1 MSAIRVIKKYPNRR
15 LYDTEESR
23 YITLADIKGLIL
35 KQTNL
40 VVIDKKSGNDITR
53 SILFQVISDQEQNC
67 DAIMSEDFLAQAI
80 RCYGNVAPGLM
91 ANHLEQSLREFMAQ
105 PQNLCS
111 NEVVNPFPDP
121 TKNSL
126 TSGP

>member
-1 MSAIRVIKKYPNRR
+1 MSATRVIKKYPNRR

-23 YITLADIKGLIL
+23 YITLADIKDLIL
-35 KQTNL
+35 KQTDL
-40 VVIDKKSGNDITR
+40 VVVDKKSGNDITR
-53 SILFQVISDQEQNC
+53 SILLQVISDQEQNG
-67 DAIMSEDFLAQAI
+67 DAIMSEDFLAQVI
-80 RCYGNVAPGLM
+80 RCYGKVAPGLM
-91 ANHLEQSLREFMAQ
+91 ANHLEQSLRQFMAQ

-121 TKNSL
+121 TKNTL

>member
-1 MSAIRVIKKYPNRR
+1 MSAARVIKKYPNRR

-23 YITLADIKGLIL
+23 YITLADIKDLIL
-35 KQTNL
+35 KQTDL

-53 SILFQVISDQEQNC
+53 SILLQVISDQEQNG
-67 DAIMSEDFLAQAI
+67 DAIMSEDFLAQVI
-80 RCYGNVAPGLM
+80 RCYGKVAPGLM
-91 ANHLEQSLREFMAQ
+91 ANHLEQSLRQFMAQ

-126 TSGP
+126 TSVP